1 MSGSTKHISLQ
12 GRDQAGAP
20 YTVQLAVTEQNE
32 TGTLR
37 LLTPG
42 GEVVQQFELTH
53 LKKGKEGTQLTC
65 HVSGATATL
74 SLEHD
79 KDPPALHV
87 TASLFVPIFD
97 AVYPL
102 DQAQHERVIEWIK
115 GLSIGRLD

>member
-12 GRDQAGAP
+12 GRDQAGSP
-20 YTVQLAVTEQNE
+20 YTVQFAVAEQSE

-53 LKKGKEGTQLTC
+53 LKKGKDGTRLTC
-65 HVSGATATL
+65 HASGATATL
-74 SLEHD
+74 SLERD

-87 TASLFVPIFD
+87 TASLFVPILD

-102 DQAQHERVIEWIK
+102 DRAEHQRVIEWIQ
-115 GLSIGRLD
+115 GLSVGRLD

>member
-20 YTVQLAVTEQNE
+20 YTVQLAVAEQNE

-53 LKKGKEGTQLTC
+53 LKKGKEGTRLTC

-87 TASLFVPIFD
+87 TASLIVPILD

-102 DQAQHERVIEWIK
+102 DRAEHRRMIEWIK
-115 GLSIGRLD
+115 GLSIGSLD